1 MRSQC
6 PHSFILK
13 IRVMKKIYL
22 TLLLFTS
29 IISVIAQN
37 SNIYIRYFKYTKANN
52 TKDFYEQWY
61 TKNEVIIRAM
71 TVYDVDE
78 ITVQENG
85 KFIKTRDTVRY
96 KREFDKFRN
105 ELFQEGNKS
114 QPILVREHNSN
125 VVKKIKPLNNA
136 TYFIYDTLA
145 QLQGWKITN
154 EQDDILNYPCQKAII
169 DYKGRQYAAW
179 FTTQLPFTGGPNNFR
194 NLPGMILKV
203 EDSNKDISYTA
214 VHIEMPYKK
223 ELIPDIRITGK
234 VISQLEFEK
243 IIEKTNLETMKKM
256 YNMMNNGN

>member
-1 MRSQC
+1 MLKRKLFMRRLGQLFFC
-6 PHSFILK
+6 FYSFVHLHAQDQN
-13 IRVMKKIYL
+13 
-22 TLLLFTS
+22 LF
-29 IISVIAQN
+29 VK
-37 SNIYIRYFKYTKANN
+37 YFKYTKANN

-85 KFIKTRDTVRY
+85 KFIKTRDTIRY

-105 ELFQEGNKS
+105 GLFQEGNKS

-125 VVKKIKPLNNA
+125 VVKKIKPLNNT

-154 EQDDILNYPCQKAII
+154 ELDNILNYSCQKAII

>member
-6 PHSFILK
+6 LHSFILK
-13 IRVMKKIYL
+13 IRLMKKIYL
-22 TLLLFTS
+22 TVLLFTS

-37 SNIYIRYFKYTKANN
+37 SNIYIKYFKYTKANN

-85 KFIKTRDTVRY
+85 KFIKTRDTLRY

-125 VVKKIKPLNNA
+125 VVKKIKPLNNS

-154 EQDDILNYPCQKAII
+154 ELGNILNYSCQKAVI

-223 ELIPDIRITGK
+223 ELIPDIRFTGK
-234 VISQLEFEK
+234 VVSQLEFEK
-243 IIEKTNLETMKKM
+243 IIEKTNLEATKKM

>member
-1 MRSQC
+1 MRRLVQ
-6 PHSFILK
+6 
-13 IRVMKKIYL
+13 
-22 TLLLFTS
+22 LLFCLYS
-29 IISVIAQN
+29 FVHLHAQDQN
-37 SNIYIRYFKYTKANN
+37 LFVKYFKYIKASN

-61 TKNEVIIRAM
+61 TPKEVIIRAM

-154 EQDDILNYPCQKAII
+154 EQDDILNYPCQKAVI

>member
-1 MRSQC
+1 
-6 PHSFILK
+6 
-13 IRVMKKIYL
+13 MKKIYL
-22 TLLLFTS
+22 TVLLFTS

-37 SNIYIRYFKYTKANN
+37 SNIYIKYFKYTKSNN

-125 VVKKIKPLNNA
+125 VVKKIKQLNNA

-154 EQDDILNYPCQKAII
+154 ELGNILNYSCQKAVI

-203 EDSNKDISYTA
+203 EDSNKGISYTA

-223 ELIPDIRITGK
+223 ELIPDIRVTGK
-234 VISQLEFEK
+234 MVSQLEFEK
-243 IIEKTNLETMKKM
+243 IIEKTNLETTKKM
-256 YNMMNNGN
+256 YNMINNGN

>member
-1 MRSQC
+1 
-6 PHSFILK
+6 
-13 IRVMKKIYL
+13 MKKIYL
-22 TLLLFTS
+22 TVLLFSS

-37 SNIYIRYFKYTKANN
+37 SNIYIKYFKYTKANN

-85 KFIKTRDTVRY
+85 KFIKTRDTLRY

-125 VVKKIKPLNNA
+125 VVKKIKPLNNS

-154 EQDDILNYPCQKAII
+154 ELGNILNYSCQKAVI

-223 ELIPDIRITGK
+223 ELIPDIRFTGK
-234 VISQLEFEK
+234 VVSQLEFEK
-243 IIEKTNLETMKKM
+243 IIEKTNLEATKKM